1 MDFYHDSS
9 LFSLFFDSILP
20 FAPKCKKKPR
30 IVLPKYEHSMDAVLV
45 KEHMPESVN
54 WNFTR

>member
-20 FAPKCKKKPR
+20 FAPKSKEKPR
-30 IVLPKYEHSMDAVLV
+30 ILLPKYEQSMDILLV
-45 KEHMPESVN
+45 K
-54 WNFTR
+54 

>member
-45 KEHMPESVN
+45 K
-54 WNFTR
+54 